1 LTFNTTS
8 LPLVRALREKTL
20 LERIPLKPVGE
31 AKRYILVTPE
41 IAALLDGRALFGA
54 FPSLAAEKLIGRFS
68 AGYLVTVSRKVTR
81 LKPDIERIV
90 GFEEVWALCVR
101 TPRPGWRILGRFYE
115 RDVFVALRPWE
126 KNHLITKYPEAAREV
141 IDDWQRLFGPRVVPQ
156 RSGSVNEYLSG
167 VVRDVDEPF

>member
-8 LPLVRALREKTL
+8 LPLARALREKTL
-20 LERIPLKPVGE
+20 LERVPLKPVGE

-90 GFEEVWALCVR
+90 GFEEVWALCVSAK
-101 TPRPGWRILGRFYE
+101 TELAHSRP
-115 RDVFVALRPWE
+115 FV
-126 KNHLITKYPEAAREV
+126 
-141 IDDWQRLFGPRVVPQ
+141 
-156 RSGSVNEYLSG
+156 
-167 VVRDVDEPF
+167 